1 MKRVLF
7 IAFIIINLSACSP
20 KQHSGGKENTPEAMV
35 EVNLKIEGMTCDE
48 CEASIKKGV
57 TELTGIDS
65 INANFE
71 DSTAFVRFD
80 SSKTNLKEISEAIAK
95 RGYEVK

>member
-7 IAFIIINLSACSP
+7 IAFISISLSACSP
-20 KQHSGGKENTPEAMV
+20 KQHSGGKENTPPAMV
-35 EVNLKIEGMTCDE
+35 EVNLEIAGMTCDE
-48 CEASIKKGV
+48 CEASIHKGV
-57 TELTGIDS
+57 AELAGIDS
-65 INANFE
+65 ISANYE

-80 SSKTNLKEISEAIAK
+80 STKINLKEISEVIAK